1 MRKCT
6 TLGEAMQCAVA
17 ASGVV
22 GSTVGARPD
31 GVLLAGG
38 GPSPM
43 EVDKLHAMFAAMN
56 ARMTLAVRVGG
67 FAGIVTR
74 SVTWQ
79 RIALSLSVVD
89 ARDGTRV
96 MHVRR

>member
-1 MRKCT
+1 M
-6 TLGEAMQCAVA
+6 L
-17 ASGVV
+17 
-22 GSTVGARPD
+22 
-31 GVLLAGG
+31 
-38 GPSPM
+38 
-43 EVDKLHAMFAAMN
+43 
-56 ARMTLAVRVGG
+56 RMTLAVRVGE

-74 SVTWQ
+74 LVTWQ